1 MGRLQMGNVKQ
12 IKNVIFKKNSS
23 MDIQA
28 EKLQLIEWLAGLNDT
43 EILHEFINLKKRKEV
58 DWWDDIS
65 SEERSEIEEGLAQA
79 DRDEVLPHKEVIA
92 KYTKW
97 L

>member
-1 MGRLQMGNVKQ
+1 MKLKEEPKMLSLEKGS
-12 IKNVIFKKNSS
+12 F
-23 MDIQA
+23 MDIQT

-43 EILHEFINLKKRKEV
+43 KIINEFISLKKRKEG
-58 DWWDDIS
+58 DWWERIT

-79 DRDEVLPHKEVIA
+79 DKGEVVPHKEVMG
-92 KYTKW
+92 KYKKW

>member
-1 MGRLQMGNVKQ
+1 MHINRYFVEKTLT
-12 IKNVIFKKNSS
+12 

-43 EILHEFINLKKRKEV
+43 RVLNEFITLKKTKEV
-58 DWWDDIS
+58 DWWDEIS
-65 SEERSEIEEGLAQA
+65 AEERSEIEEGLAQA
-79 DRDEVLPHKEVIA
+79 DRGELVPHKEVVA
-92 KYTKW
+92 KYQKW